1 MYIANLKMNAYKT
14 YFVMD
19 KICLLLLHSL
29 CLTNIH
35 WGPGTTRACT
45 HRVQKLGVHK
55 DLTMRSPEYGATAD
69 FFTPPHRQVN
79 KWKLII
85 CRGSEGWK

>member
-1 MYIANLKMNAYKT
+1 MH
-14 YFVMD
+14 FVMD
-19 KICLLLLHSL
+19 RICLLLLKTL
-29 CLTNIH
+29 CLTNIYR
-35 WGPGTTRACT
+35 GPRTTRACT

-55 DLTMRSPEYGATAD
+55 DLSMRSPEYGATAY